1 MDNFLPCPSGIR
13 MARSLLGHLYLMF
26 VKRQGE
32 GTGSPPPRLPRSPQ
46 KNRREAQGAVS

>member
-26 VKRQGE
+26 VKGQGE
-32 GTGSPPPRLPRSPQ
+32 GTGSLCQTAPVPTEKPTGSPRGS
-46 KNRREAQGAVS
+46 